1 MAVDVKTGE
10 ARMLLENARIG
21 DIVVQSRRTAR

>member
-10 ARMLLENARIG
+10 QRMLLENARIG
-21 DIVVQSRRTAR
+21 EIVVNPVDGR